1 MGPRLYTPPSG
12 PLTAA
17 APPESDYTCPMCII
31 CVELAKQA
39 MTPSEARRALREMS
53 SKLDQAH
60 LAEVETKLVQAEA
73 DAAAPKP

>member
-1 MGPRLYTPPSG
+1 
-12 PLTAA
+12 
-17 APPESDYTCPMCII
+17 MCII